1 MPGEFEGYVNDLA
14 CFDRWES
21 SYVETAHNEVNLALG
36 IKNTIPNA
44 SGVVFRRP
52 LDMPLLDNPDWLSM
66 RVAGDWVFYLHQI
79 RGGKIAYSTNARNYF
94 RRYPGSGAEATYRT
108 ST

>member
-1 MPGEFEGYVNDLA
+1 M
-14 CFDRWES
+14 
-21 SYVETAHNEVNLALG
+21 G

-52 LDMPLLDNPDWLSM
+52 LDMPLLDNPEWLSM

-94 RRYPGSGAEATYRT
+94 RRYPGSAAEATYRT
-108 ST
+108 STFYNELGVAARAVQALYNVPSALLEQSKSSSR